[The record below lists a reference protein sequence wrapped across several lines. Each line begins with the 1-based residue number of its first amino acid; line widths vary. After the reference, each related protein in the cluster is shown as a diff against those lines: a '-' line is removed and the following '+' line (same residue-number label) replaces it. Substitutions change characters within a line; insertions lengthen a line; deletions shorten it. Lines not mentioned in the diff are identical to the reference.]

1 MGLDLEQMLMDSG
14 ALLEGH
20 FLLTSGRHSDRYIEK
35 FRLLERPAALD
46 ASARAMAAGIDPD
59 DVDVVLGA
67 AIGGILIAGAVARIL
82 DRRTMFTERVD
93 GKMTLRRGFELH
105 AGDRVLLVE
114 DIVSTGGS
122 LTELLEVVRTAGASI
137 ERVACLVDRTI
148 DGLSIDA
155 PTKILHRL
163 PIASWVP
170 EECPLCTQQIP
181 LTKRGRSG
189 K

>member
-1 MGLDLEQMLMDSG
+1 MGFDLEQMLLDSG

-20 FLLTSGRHSDRYIEK
+20 FLLTSGRHSERYIEK
-35 FRLLERPAALD
+35 FRLLESPAALD
-46 ASARAMAAGIDPD
+46 AAARAMAAGIDPD

-67 AIGGILIAGAVARIL
+67 AIGGILIAGSVARIL

-93 GKMTLRRGFELH
+93 GKMTLRRGFALH
-105 AGDRVLLVE
+105 TADRVLVVE

-122 LTELLEVVRTAGASI
+122 LLELLAVVEDAGATI

-148 DGLSIDA
+148 EGLHLDVPA
-155 PTKILHRL
+155 VVLLRM

-170 EECPLCTQQIP
+170 DDCPLCSKKIP
-181 LTKRGRSG
+181 LTKPGRSG